1 MCPLEEPRRA
11 KEDAQGSAKE
21 CQDDLPRSP
30 KICLN
35 DAHSSPSAAPRQ
47 ATSSQGV
54 PNSPAAQQ
62 TTGHAA
68 AHSSAQPTH
77 PACARSLCPRP
88 AHAAPSV

>member
-1 MCPLEEPRRA
+1 MPRCDEAPHGAPHQCLAPMCPLEEPRRA

-30 KICLN
+30 KMCLN

-54 PNSPAAQQ
+54 PNSPAA
-62 TTGHAA
+62 
-68 AHSSAQPTH
+68 
-77 PACARSLCPRP
+77 
-88 AHAAPSV
+88 